1 MKKKARICKRRLN
14 MNKTTVTLIFVT
26 ASCLAMLVSIA
37 VVAPKA
43 VRAAVATL
51 IRDQDNA
58 ARHAFVDSC
67 TFPAS
72 GAGLFCAM
80 RLQPGAEYVIQN
92 VTVQAG
98 ASGATGVVAELT
110 TTIEG
115 SRPNAVLFQAI
126 PLIVSGEAE
135 QTYNIVA
142 YADPG
147 TDVVCG
153 LEGRPSS
160 AIISNLTC
168 TISGYYVTLP

>member
-1 MKKKARICKRRLN
+1 MKKRRICERRLN
-14 MNKTTVTLIFVT
+14 MRRSTITLIFVV
-26 ASCLAMLVSIA
+26 AACLVMLASIA

-58 ARHAFVDSC
+58 GRHAFVDSC
-67 TFPAS
+67 TFPGS
-72 GAGLFCAM
+72 GAGLLCAM
-80 RLQPGAEYVIQN
+80 RLPSGAEFVIQN
-92 VTVQAG
+92 VSVQAG

-110 TTIEG
+110 TTIDG
-115 SRPNAVLFQAI
+115 NGPNTVLFQAI
-126 PLIVSGEAE
+126 PLIVAGEAE

-153 LEGRPSS
+153 LLGRPGS